1 MTQALLNQELSFE
14 DYIDF
19 CAQTDERYELVEG
32 KLIKMTPPTWLHLKI
47 AKFLEQ
53 VFDAAIQELGY
64 NWEAFRES
72 GQKTENK
79 SSRLPDVVIVPTDAI
94 TPTLNQS
101 AVLKVPS
108 LLAVEIVSPSSTT
121 DDYKNKLREYQSLGI
136 PEYWVV
142 DHEALGAAKYI
153 GFPKLP
159 TVSVYQLVDGSY
171 QVKQFRGADRI
182 ISLTFPN
189 LQLTAEQVFSGSR
202 L

>member
-1 MTQALLNQELSFE
+1 MIQALTNQQLSFE

-19 CAQTDERYELVEG
+19 CSQTDERYELVGG
-32 KLIKMTPPTWLHLKI
+32 KLILMTPPTWLHLKI

-53 VFDAAIQELGY
+53 VFDIAILELGY

-72 GQKTENK
+72 GQRTDDD
-79 SSRLPDVVIVPTDAI
+79 SSRLPDVVIVPTEAI

-101 AVLKVPS
+101 AVLQCPS

-142 DHEALGAAKYI
+142 DHEAIGAAKYI

-159 TVSVYQLVDGSY
+159 TLSIYKLVNGKY
-171 QVKQFRGADRI
+171 QVSHFRGTDRI
-182 ISLTFPN
+182 VSSTLPN
-189 LQLTAEQVFSGSR
+189 LQLTAEQVFRGSR
-202 L
+202 